1 MPKFYAACAR
11 AFALAI
17 FAVAVGAL
25 SSIAQAQQ
33 SGDRHQGILTVRW
46 GDPHPSVKDQARGNM
61 VFHIV
66 YPNGAR
72 VPLDV
77 PPELANEAI
86 QHSGKRVTV
95 RGSAAESGGV
105 SRIRVNSIEAPATTR
120 EQAEFIGTKKVLFI
134 LVRFKQDTQT
144 PHPAGFFL
152 QMTNPLTS
160 PSAQIPA
167 TINGFFAK
175 VSYGQF
181 KWVATVAGNKWF
193 NLPRTRAQYCL
204 GNCGPNGADI
214 NLDLLGDDAVALAV
228 AAGVNVNSF
237 HNINFVVNN
246 DLDCCAWGGTY
257 SNGTNSFGATW
268 EPPWGQEPGVYVHEM
283 GHSLGLP
290 HSGWRYHAYDSQ
302 HDQMSDGVAAA
313 SVLCGVYTSV
323 NFGGPNTQ
331 LFCDKPG
338 GGFIMAHQN
347 HLGWIPA
354 ANKKIHNFGVG
365 VAKEYVIEANSLPL
379 SNRAK
384 LVIVCITGKPCA
396 GGDGS
401 AARFVTIEVK
411 LRVGDFDN
419 GIPSQGVVIHDV
431 MMNRPNISGN
441 CYFNNQSGW
450 ALPFDAVGGDWN
462 ATSCTGNGLANMAY
476 GVNKSLNNAALGVKV
491 EVLSKTGPT
500 FRVRVTKTK

>member
-1 MPKFYAACAR
+1 MRALTIAAA
-11 AFALAI
+11 AVLAAPSIDSALAQP
-17 FAVAVGAL
+17 AP
-25 SSIAQAQQ
+25 
-33 SGDRHQGILTVRW
+33 SGDSFQGFLTVRW

-66 YPNGAR
+66 YPSGAR
-72 VPLDV
+72 TRLDV
-77 PPELANEAI
+77 PPELANEAV
-86 QHSGKRVTV
+86 QRSGKRVTV
-95 RGSAAESGGV
+95 RGSAAESGGG
-105 SRIRVNSIEAPATTR
+105 SRIRVNSIEASATTR
-120 EQAEFIGTKKVLFI
+120 EQAELIGTKKVLYI

-167 TINGFFAK
+167 TINGFFNK

-204 GNCGPNGADI
+204 GDCGPNGADI
-214 NLDLLGDDAVALAV
+214 NLDLLSDDAVALAV

-237 HNINFVVNN
+237 DNINFVVNN
-246 DLDCCAWGGTY
+246 DLDCCAWGGSY
-257 SNGTNSFGATW
+257 SNGVKTFGATW

-290 HSGWRYHAYDSQ
+290 HSGWRYHAYDSE

-323 NFGGPNTQ
+323 NFGGANTQ

-354 ANKKIHNFGVG
+354 ANKRVHNFGVG

-379 SNRAK
+379 SSRLK
-384 LVIVCITGKPCA
+384 LVIVCITGKQCA

-431 MMNRPNISGN
+431 MMNRPPISGG

-450 ALPFDAVGGDWN
+450 AVPFDAGANDWSAASCSGEGLGD
-462 ATSCTGNGLANMAY
+462 MAY
-476 GVNKSLNNAALGVKV
+476 GATKILNNAALGVKV
-491 EVLSKTGPT
+491 EVLSKAGST